1 MANGIDIY
9 GNYILPAATGV
20 KNAAVSLFK
29 SDDAPGDYSSRKA
42 SLARQQKLAEALSQ
56 MGAQEQTVYSAG
68 GITAPVSP
76 MGALARGLTSFG
88 GAYLSGKAAA
98 DEAALKKAGNEEL
111 AKAISGFGKPYKI
124 VDEAAPDVVE
134 PGGEPVQQYTMK
146 TPDSGEML
154 GEAARVMGMGIPG
167 SEALGA
173 KLYST
178 ASDAAEKETAYNKLK
193 PFIDAITNPEI
204 RKYLNIAA
212 MADPTKAAAYFGDV
226 AKELSTPTK
235 PNEAPTSVQ
244 EFTFAQTPAGG
255 NFKGTYPEWVEQKAR
270 SGRAVTQVN
279 VGPTGIDYGKPEDG
293 LVWAREPNGTVKLD
307 NRGAPIAIPYQGGK
321 AFLTEEQRKEAARQ
335 EAGNQRL
342 ATKVV
347 TDEINRAR
355 NIIKKAE
362 IPVTGIAG
370 AAARSIPGT
379 PAQTLK
385 GQLATIKAR
394 IGFDELSRMRKSSPT
409 GAALG
414 NVTVQELEYLQNVYG
429 NLEQSQNEEALL
441 YNLDR
446 LENEIYKI
454 VNGGGKA
461 SAATPDSS
469 GTNRRGKY
477 NPATGKVEY

>member
-42 SLARQQKLAEALSQ
+42 SLARQQKLADALAQ

-98 DEAALKKAGNEEL
+98 DEAAVKKAGSEEL
-111 AKAISGFGKPYKI
+111 ARAVARFGKPYKT
-124 VDEAAPDVVE
+124 VDEAAPTVMQ
-134 PGGEPVQQYTMK
+134 PGGEPEQQYTMK

-154 GEAARVMGMGIPG
+154 GEAARVMGMGVPG

-178 ASDAAEKETAYNKLK
+178 ASDAAERETAYNKLK
-193 PFIDAITNPEI
+193 PYIDAIPNEEAK
-204 RKYLNIAA
+204 KYLNIAA
-212 MADPTKAAAYFGDV
+212 QADPTKAAAYFGDV

-321 AFLTEEQRKEAARQ
+321 AFLTKEQVEKKAQ
-335 EAGNQRL
+335 DTKTQQNL
-342 ATKVV
+342 ATSIIRDDIRRAKEV
-347 TDEINRAR
+347 IN
-355 NIIKKAE
+355 KSE

-370 AAARSIPGT
+370 AAARRIPGT
-379 PAQTLK
+379 Q
-385 GQLATIKAR
+385 ATVLQGILTGIKAR
-394 IGFDELSRMRKSSPT
+394 IGFDELQKMRQNSPT
-409 GAALG
+409 GGALG
-414 NVTVQELEYLQNVYG
+414 NVSDKDIALVQGVYG
-429 NLEQSQNEEALL
+429 DLTQATTQEAIL

-446 LENEIYKI
+446 LEKVVYKV
-454 VNGGGKA
+454 VNGDEAPSPKNRPPLDTFGGKA
-461 SAATPDSS
+461 
-469 GTNRRGKY
+469 G
-477 NPATGKVEY
+477 

>member
-1 MANGIDIY
+1 MNEKKYGFIDDAANYVSSVPNKVI
-9 GNYILPAATGV
+9 
-20 KNAAVSLFK
+20 SLFK

-42 SLARQQKLAEALSQ
+42 SLARQQKLADMLSQ
-56 MGAQEQTVYSAG
+56 MGAQEQAVSTVG

-98 DEAALKKAGNEEL
+98 DEAALKKAGSEEL
-111 AKAISGFGKPYKI
+111 ARAVARFGKPYKT

-134 PGGEPVQQYTMK
+134 PGGEPVQQYIMK

-154 GEAARVMGMGIPG
+154 AEASRIMASGLPGGEAI
-167 SEALGA
+167 GA

-178 ASDAAEKETAYNKLK
+178 ASDTAERETAYNKLK
-193 PFIDAITNPEI
+193 PSIDAITNPEI

-321 AFLTEEQRKEAARQ
+321 AFLTKEQVEKKAQ
-335 EAGNQRL
+335 DTKTQQNL
-342 ATKVV
+342 ATSIIRDDIRRAKEV
-347 TDEINRAR
+347 IN
-355 NIIKKAE
+355 KSE

-370 AAARSIPGT
+370 AAARRIPGT
-379 PAQTLK
+379 Q
-385 GQLATIKAR
+385 ATVLQGILTGIKAR
-394 IGFDELSRMRKSSPT
+394 IGFDELQKMRQNSPT
-409 GAALG
+409 GGALG
-414 NVTVQELEYLQNVYG
+414 NVSDKDIALVQGVYG
-429 NLEQSQNEEALL
+429 DLTQATTQEAIL

-446 LENEIYKI
+446 LEKVVYKV
-454 VNGGGKA
+454 VNGDEAPSPKNRPPLDTFGGKA
-461 SAATPDSS
+461 
-469 GTNRRGKY
+469 G
-477 NPATGKVEY
+477 

>member
-1 MANGIDIY
+1 MNEKKYGFIDDAANYVSSVPNKVI
-9 GNYILPAATGV
+9 
-20 KNAAVSLFK
+20 SLFK
-29 SDDAPGDYSSRKA
+29 SDDAPGDYTTRKA
-42 SLARQQKLAEALSQ
+42 SLARQQKLADMLSQ
-56 MGAQEQTVYSAG
+56 MGAQEQAVSTAG
-68 GITAPVSP
+68 GIIAPMSP

-88 GAYLSGKAAA
+88 GSYLSGRAAA
-98 DEAALKKAGNEEL
+98 DEAALKKAGSEEL
-111 AKAISGFGKPYKI
+111 AKAVAQFGKPSKVI
-124 VDEAAPDVVE
+124 DKAAPDVVE
-134 PGGEPVQQYTMK
+134 PGGEPVQQYIMK

-154 GEAARVMGMGIPG
+154 AEASRIMASGLPGGEAI
-167 SEALGA
+167 GA

-178 ASDAAEKETAYNKLK
+178 ASDTAERETAYNKLK
-193 PFIDAITNPEI
+193 PSIDAITNPEI

-321 AFLTEEQRKEAARQ
+321 AFLTKEQVEKKAQ
-335 EAGNQRL
+335 DTKTQQNL
-342 ATKVV
+342 ATSIIRDDIRRAKEV
-347 TDEINRAR
+347 IN
-355 NIIKKAE
+355 KSE

-370 AAARSIPGT
+370 AAARRIPGT
-379 PAQTLK
+379 Q
-385 GQLATIKAR
+385 ATVLQGILTGIKAR
-394 IGFDELSRMRKSSPT
+394 IGFDELQKMRQNSPT
-409 GAALG
+409 GGALG
-414 NVTVQELEYLQNVYG
+414 NVSDKDIALVQGVYG
-429 NLEQSQNEEALL
+429 DLTQATTQEAIL

-446 LENEIYKI
+446 LEKVVYKV
-454 VNGGGKA
+454 VNGDEAPSPKNRPPLDTFGGKA
-461 SAATPDSS
+461 
-469 GTNRRGKY
+469 G
-477 NPATGKVEY
+477 